1 MSWGCIIGEL
11 QGCGVRGKQEYGI
24 MIDGR
29 EPYSYCPHCRAEMED
44 RLMFGR
50 TRRVCSECGFVHF
63 KDPKVGAGVLAEQ
76 GGKVVLV
83 RRAVVPA
90 LGSWC
95 LPSGFV
101 EYDEAPDEA
110 AVRECL
116 EETGLEV
123 QLTGL
128 LEVSQYVND
137 ARGPGI
143 LILYRARVV
152 GGQLRPGD
160 DASEV
165 GIFGPGELPE
175 NIAFPSNRRALAR
188 WRDEAQGSD

>member
-1 MSWGCIIGEL
+1 M
-11 QGCGVRGKQEYGI
+11 
-24 MIDGR
+24 
-29 EPYSYCPHCRAEMED
+29 
-44 RLMFGR
+44 
-50 TRRVCSECGFVHF
+50 
-63 KDPKVGAGVLAEQ
+63 DPKVGAGVLAELD
-76 GGKVVLV
+76 GKVVLV

-101 EYDEAPDEA
+101 EYDEDPAQA

-123 QLTGL
+123 RLTSL

-137 ARGPGI
+137 SRGPGI
-143 LILYRARVV
+143 VVLYRGQIV
-152 GGQLRPGD
+152 GGEPLPGD

-165 GIFGPGELPE
+165 GFFGPDDMPDD
-175 NIAFPSNRRALAR
+175 IAFPSNRRALAR
-188 WRDEAQGSD
+188 WREEVRGSNFATGPRPIKINR